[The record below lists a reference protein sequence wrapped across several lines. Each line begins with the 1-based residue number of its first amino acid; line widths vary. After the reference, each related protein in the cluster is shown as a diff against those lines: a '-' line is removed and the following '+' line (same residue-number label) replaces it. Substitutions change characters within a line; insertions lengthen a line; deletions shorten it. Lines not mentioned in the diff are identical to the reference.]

1 MKYTAYI
8 LTVLIAVGGLF
19 VTRAATAQD
28 AFQPQFFRP
37 YDQSGINVFEDPK
50 ADTVAFEGF
59 NVRWGAAF
67 TQQFQGLDHSNEADD
82 VIVDGLNVNALP
94 DMGWGFNTATANLNL
109 DAQLADGIRVNL
121 ITYLS
126 SRHHSEAWVKG
137 GYLSINKLPMLNNAA
152 LDDLMEFVTLRV
164 GHFEINYGDAHFRRT
179 DNGNAMYNPFVGNLI
194 MDSFTTEIGGEV
206 YVRSNG
212 LMTMG
217 AITNGEIKG
226 AVLNPD
232 SRAPAFYGKLGFDRE
247 LSEDLRVRL
256 TGSAYTTAKSANN
269 TLFSGDRAGSR
280 YYEVMGE
287 GFTSGRVQPG
297 FRSEVTSFQINPFV
311 KIRGLELFGVIETTS
326 GANAG
331 ESDTRTWNQFAA
343 EAIYRFAPREQ
354 LFVGARYNTLSG
366 ELAGSG
372 TEVSIDRIQVGGGWF
387 VTSRV
392 LMKLEYVMQNYNDY
406 PSTNALHEG
415 EFNGI
420 VIEGVVAF

>member
-1 MKYTAYI
+1 MKRTSYI
-8 LTVLIAVGGLF
+8 LSLLVVAGGLLMY
-19 VTRAATAQD
+19 RNAAAQD
-28 AFQPQFFRP
+28 ATPQFFRP
-37 YDQSGINVFEDPK
+37 YDQRGVDIFEDPK

-67 TQQFQGLDHSNEADD
+67 TQQLQGLDHSNEAAE
-82 VIVDGLNVNALP
+82 VIVDGRNVNALP
-94 DMGWGFNTATANLNL
+94 ELGWGFNTATANLNL

-126 SRHHSEAWVKG
+126 SRHHAEAWVKG
-137 GYLSINKLPMLNNAA
+137 GYLSINKLLMLNSPAI
-152 LDDLMEFVTLRV
+152 DRLMDYVTLRV

-206 YVRSNG
+206 YVRSGG
-212 LMTMG
+212 LMAMG
-217 AITNGEIKG
+217 AVTGGEISG
-226 AVLNPD
+226 AVTNPD
-232 SRAPAFYGKLGFDRE
+232 ARAPSFYGKAGFDRE
-247 LSEDLRVRL
+247 VDPDLRLRL
-256 TGSAYTTAKSANN
+256 TASGYTTAKSANN

-280 YYEVMGE
+280 FYEVMGE

-297 FRSEVTSFQINPFV
+297 FRNEVTAFQINPFV
-311 KIRGLELFGVIETTS
+311 KFGGVELFGVIETAR

-331 ESDTRTWNQFAA
+331 EAETRTWNQYAG
-343 EAIYRFAPREQ
+343 EVLYRFLPREQ
-354 LFVGARYNTLSG
+354 LYVGARYTTLSG

-372 TEVSIDRIQVGGGWF
+372 ADVRIDRIQSGAGWF

-392 LMKLEYVMQNYNDY
+392 LMKLGYVRQHYNDY
-406 PSTNALHEG
+406 PSTSIFHEG
-415 EFNGI
+415 RFSGI